1 VAKGW
6 CEAFCAAIVFEQAQR
21 DRSIEDLV
29 ERNPVLAPGLA
40 DRSNETSDLEIISGR
55 AAATYS

>member
-1 VAKGW
+1 
-6 CEAFCAAIVFEQAQR
+6 
-21 DRSIEDLV
+21 
-29 ERNPVLAPGLA
+29 VLAPGLA